1 MKLNK
6 YLPFSFIYFFVNSV
20 ALPLGLTYTTMLG
33 PFFYAW
39 ILLKRKRDILL
50 PFVTVLLP
58 FVIIHIFI
66 TGVNLSAYI
75 VSILNIVLVYLFA
88 QAFYTFLKVHPDPE
102 KIFRKIF
109 IFNFILCIA
118 GIVFYFTP
126 YAGIFWIQQTI
137 SEEVTGVYRF
147 KMFTY
152 EASHY
157 AMMFA
162 PLFLFYLLQYLF
174 KQNRVDSRLL
184 LLMIFVPI
192 LISFSLGVTAALLAA
207 LFITFLLYFPILIR
221 KKRIVNFTINLVV
234 TGAIGFFILYILFPD
249 NAFFSRLFHLAAGED
264 TSGQGRTVDAFILAN
279 KIIKEKSVC
288 WGIGPG
294 ELQTVAGDIIRGY
307 YLYSPG
313 VPVAIPNA
321 VAETWVVF
329 GWVGLILRLSIQVL
343 LFFYTKVWTSY
354 YRLLLFIFIFIYQFT
369 GSYITNPAEYV
380 IWVLAFTNVFPQF
393 DVRQSLPSQLAVAPP
408 YSLRKHSA

>member
-20 ALPLGLTYTTMLG
+20 ALPLGLTYTALLG
-33 PFFYAW
+33 PFFYIW
-39 ILLKRKRDILL
+39 ILLKRKREILL

-66 TGVNLSAYI
+66 TGVSLSGYL

-102 KIFRKIF
+102 RIFRKIL
-109 IFNFILCIA
+109 IFNFILCIV
-118 GIVFYFTP
+118 GIIFYFTP
-126 YAGIFWIQQTI
+126 YVDLFWIQQTI
-137 SEEVTGVYRF
+137 SEKVIGVYRF

-157 AMMFA
+157 AMMFT

-174 KQNRVDSRLL
+174 KQNRINSKLL
-184 LLMIFVPI
+184 LFMIFVPI
-192 LISFSLGVTAALLAA
+192 IISFSLGVIAALLAA
-207 LFITFLLYFPILIR
+207 LLITLALYFPFLLR
-221 KKRIVNFTINLVV
+221 KRRVLNFVINLVV
-234 TGAIGFFILYILFPD
+234 IGAVGFFVLYVIFPD

-264 TSGQGRTVDAFILAN
+264 TSGKGRTVDAFILAN
-279 KIIKEKSVC
+279 KIIKEKSVY

-307 YLYSPG
+307 YLYGPDVS
-313 VPVAIPNA
+313 VAVPNA
-321 VAETWVVF
+321 VAETWVLF

-343 LFFYTKVWTSY
+343 LFFYTKVWTNY
-354 YRLLLFIFIFIYQFT
+354 YRLLLFIFVFIYQFT

-380 IWVLAFTNVFPQF
+380 IWILAFTNVFSQF
-393 DVRQSLPSQLAVAPP
+393 DVKLSLPSQPAVTQP
-408 YSLRKHSA
+408 YFPRKHSA